1 MQLSDPSEMRAVA
14 QDLAAVL
21 RPGDVILLKGD
32 LGAGK
37 TTWTQGLAKGL
48 GVIEEVTSPTFVIIS
63 EYHSGRLPLYHID
76 AYRLEDPAEAENLG
90 LPELF
95 EGDGVTVVEWPERL
109 EGYLPKDALILTLSY
124 CGAGRELTYKIQGH
138 SDILQRRD
146 K

>member
-14 QDLAAVL
+14 QDLAAFL

-109 EGYLPKDALILTLSY
+109 EGYLPEDALVLTLSY
-124 CGAGRELTYKIQGH
+124 CGAGRELTYQVQGH

>member
-1 MQLSDPSEMRAVA
+1 MQLSNPSEMRAVA

-48 GVIEEVTSPTFVIIS
+48 GVIEEVTSPTFVIVS

-109 EGYLPKDALILTLSY
+109 EGYLPEDALILTLSY
-124 CGAGRELTYKIQGH
+124 CGVGRELTYQVQGH

>member
-95 EGDGVTVVEWPERL
+95 EGGGVTVVEWPERL